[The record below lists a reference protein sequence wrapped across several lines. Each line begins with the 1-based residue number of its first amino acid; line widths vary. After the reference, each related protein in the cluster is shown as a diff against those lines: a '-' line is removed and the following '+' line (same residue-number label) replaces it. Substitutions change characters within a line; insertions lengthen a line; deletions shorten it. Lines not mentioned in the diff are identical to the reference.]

1 MDEPWITCVV
11 TFEQNHIKFW
21 KKRFKKLKLAL
32 LKHKGASTVIKC
44 ENECKML
51 MKRFANEN
59 VVLEF
64 IYKM

>member
-1 MDEPWITCVV
+1 MDEPWITCV
-11 TFEQNHIKFW
+11 TFWTKPHKVLGKKIK
-21 KKRFKKLKLAL
+21 KKLKLAL

-51 MKRFANEN
+51 MKTLVNED

-64 IYKM
+64 